1 MRAFAQYLRIYGST
15 HTYARWQNY
24 YIDAAVSLESA
35 SWQFVPFA
43 AEGIETGD
51 LQNEGSLAVVLP
63 ATSALYEQVLFAL
76 RQGLTVDIRT
86 YEFDPRPNNVTPQAT
101 QTQVAR
107 YTAQVVNAR
116 RSFNQIELILGGTLS
131 PVGAQVPPRKF
142 TSRLVG
148 APCRLQ

>member
-15 HTYARWQNY
+15 DTYARWQNY
-24 YIDAAVSLESA
+24 YVNTTVTWQSA
-35 SWQFVPFA
+35 SWSFVPFA

-51 LQNEGSLAVVLP
+51 LQNEGSLIVVLP

-86 YEFDPRPNNVTPQAT
+86 YEFDPRSNNASPQTT

-116 RSFNQIELILGGTLS
+116 RSMSQIELVLGGTLA

>member
-1 MRAFAQYLRIYGST
+1 MRAFAQYLRIYGQT
-15 HTYARWQNY
+15 DTYARWQNY
-24 YIDAAVSLESA
+24 YGSATTWESEI
-35 SWQFVPFA
+35 WEFLPFS
-43 AEGIETGD
+43 AEGIEAGD
-51 LQNEGSLAVVLP
+51 LQNEGSLVVIMP
-63 ATSALYEQVLFAL
+63 AITSTYATVLTAL

-86 YEFDPRPNNVTPQAT
+86 YEFDPRSDNTAPQAT
-101 QTQVAR
+101 QLQIAR

-116 RSFNQIELILGGTLS
+116 RSLTQIELVLGGTLA

>member
-15 HTYARWQNY
+15 DTYVRWQNY
-24 YIDAAVSLESA
+24 YGSDVTWESA
-35 SWQFVPFA
+35 IWEFLPFS
-43 AEGIETGD
+43 AEGIEAGD
-51 LQNEGSLAVVLP
+51 LQNEGSLVVVMP
-63 ATSALYEQVLFAL
+63 ATTAVYETVLTAL

-86 YEFDPRPNNVTPQAT
+86 YEFDPRSNNTTPQAT
-101 QTQVAR
+101 QLQIAR

-116 RSFNQIELILGGTLS
+116 RSLSQIELVLGGTLA

>member
-15 HTYARWQNY
+15 DTYIRWQNY
-24 YIDAAVSLESA
+24 YGSAVTWESA
-35 SWQFVPFA
+35 TWEFLPFS
-43 AEGIETGD
+43 AEGIEAGD
-51 LQNEGSLAVVLP
+51 LQNEGSLVVVMP
-63 ATSALYEQVLFAL
+63 ATTAVYETALTAL

-86 YEFDPRPNNVTPQAT
+86 YEFDPRSNNTTPQAT
-101 QTQVAR
+101 QLQIAS

-116 RSFNQIELILGGTLS
+116 RSLSQIELVLGGTLA